1 MRTHRLT
8 VAALLLIAMAAPAV
22 AQSSAPTLVILV
34 RHAEKAML
42 PADDPDL
49 TPAGQARA
57 TALTTALE
65 SSGVDVIITT
75 EFRRT
80 RETAAPLAAAR
91 HIEPIVVQ
99 SSSDTA
105 AHARAVAAE
114 IARHQGHTIL
124 VVGHSNTVPA
134 IVSALGGQSLPEI
147 CDDRFATLVVLS
159 LAPPSAPRMV
169 TATYGAADPP
179 SSACAGGM
187 RQP

>member
-1 MRTHRLT
+1 VRKQIVAILT
-8 VAALLLIAMAAPAV
+8 VLMIAMAAAAGAQPA
-22 AQSSAPTLVILV
+22 APTLVILV
-34 RHAEKAML
+34 RHAEKAKL
-42 PADDPDL
+42 PAADPDL
-49 TPAGQARA
+49 TAAGKARA
-57 TALTTALE
+57 TALTSALE

-91 HIEPIVVQ
+91 HIQPIVVQ
-99 SSSDTA
+99 SSDDTA

-114 IARHQGHTIL
+114 IAKHAGHTIL

-134 IVSALGGQSLPEI
+134 IITALGGPSLPEI
-147 CDDRFATLVVLS
+147 CEDRFATLFVLS
-159 LAPPSAPRMV
+159 VAPPSAARLV

-179 SSACAGGM
+179 STACAGGM